1 MTRYFCSKLRLKQ
14 YKFMKIIL
22 FLIIISTPLFGQ
34 KVSNVNY
41 KQEQNNI
48 IVTYSLDTKAPCTV
62 SLFVSTNGGN
72 SWQGPLIKVL
82 GDVGSNLQSGNKSIK
97 WNVLEEFDELRG
109 ENIIFQVQ
117 ADDNIETILLGN
129 HELSKKNLNV
139 SKYRN
144 GDIIPEVKDGNEWR
158 ELKTGAWCYYNNDPK
173 NEAIYGKLYNWYA
186 INDPRG
192 LAPKGYHIPSE
203 NEFYEIMD
211 YIIGRY
217 PRRTFITID
226 EFVETLFL
234 SFKASKGGNRS
245 GRDFYSI
252 ENQDLFWTITEGKID
267 AYGEETAIGLKFHR
281 KPELLAPYQKF
292 VKVQEY
298 SKEMGCSVRLIKDK

>member
-1 MTRYFCSKLRLKQ
+1 
-14 YKFMKIIL
+14 MKIIL

-41 KQEQNNI
+41 RQEQNNI

-109 ENIIFQVQ
+109 ENIIFQIQ
-117 ADDNIETILLGN
+117 ADDDIETILLGD

-139 SKYRN
+139 SRYRN
-144 GDIIPEVKDGNEWR
+144 GDIIPEVKDRDEWR
-158 ELKTGAWCYYNNDPK
+158 GLKTGAWCYYNNDPK

-211 YIIGRY
+211 YIIGWY
-217 PRRTFITID
+217 PRRVFLKN
-226 EFVETLFL
+226 EELVEKLFL
-234 SFKASKGGNRS
+234 SFKASKGGLRD
-245 GRDFYSI
+245 GDFYVI
-252 ENQDLFWTITEGKID
+252 ENEDLFWTITEGKIN
-267 AYGEETAIGLKFHR
+267 ELNRQETAIGLLFHR
-281 KPELLAPYQKF
+281 FREFLANYPKF
-292 VKVQEY
+292 VQV
-298 SKEMGCSVRLIKDK
+298 KEIEKRTGGSVRLIKDK